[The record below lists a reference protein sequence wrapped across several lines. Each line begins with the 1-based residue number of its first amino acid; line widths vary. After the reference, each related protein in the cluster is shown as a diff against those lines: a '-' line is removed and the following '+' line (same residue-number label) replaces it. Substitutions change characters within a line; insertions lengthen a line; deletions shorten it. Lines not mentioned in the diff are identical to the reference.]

1 MIMDNGN
8 DVCTYSKVASKLMM
22 WCVTSGRGAPGGRH
36 PGRGGPGGA
45 GAAGGALAGHP
56 KANIFKVFQ
65 IFLQICIIDVFPN
78 SIQLVSSNI
87 LQFSQLHLKRL
98 HILFSIESEN
108 FPWPLHPSIIAPAQH
123 ISFLHPAQLHSHSTA
138 AHLAT
143 VTTVNSQKIAVVDN

>member
-1 MIMDNGN
+1 
-8 DVCTYSKVASKLMM
+8 MM
-22 WCVTSGRGAPGGRH
+22 WCATSGRGAPGGRH

-56 KANIFKVFQ
+56 DTNIFKVFQ

-78 SIQLVSSNI
+78 SIQLVTSNN

-108 FPWPLHPSIIAPAQH
+108 FPWPLHPSITAPAQH

-138 AHLAT
+138 TAQQHTWPQSTARKLQWW
-143 VTTVNSQKIAVVDN
+143 TTNDCWLWMVLLLLLTLS